1 MKSPKCEESRKKL
14 EQQKEAPQDE
24 RDSIRECNTM
34 SCLEL
39 SKIAFVIFSAQ
50 LLLIEFEM
58 EKTIFTILEEV

>member
-1 MKSPKCEESRKKL
+1 
-14 EQQKEAPQDE
+14 
-24 RDSIRECNTM
+24 M